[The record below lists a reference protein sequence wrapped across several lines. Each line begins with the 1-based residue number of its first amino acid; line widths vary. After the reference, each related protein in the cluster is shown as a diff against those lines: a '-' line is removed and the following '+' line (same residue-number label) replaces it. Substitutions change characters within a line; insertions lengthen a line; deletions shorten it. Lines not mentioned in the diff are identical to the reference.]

1 MAKEKRDLK
10 INKGTKKENTT
21 KKGMGLSTKIFI
33 ALLVGALLGVGIHY
47 GLPSGYFRDIILVE
61 GILYVVGQGF
71 IRLMQMETSVP
82 IVDRFTLSHKL

>member
-47 GLPSGYFRDIILVE
+47 GLPSGYFRDTILVE

-71 IRLMQMETSVP
+71 IRLMQM
-82 IVDRFTLSHKL
+82 LQ

>member
-33 ALLVGALLGVGIHY
+33 ALLVGAIWCEW
-47 GLPSGYFRDIILVE
+47 GLK
-61 GILYVVGQGF
+61 YVAKMNDKGDFVL
-71 IRLMQMETSVP
+71 I
-82 IVDRFTLSHKL
+82 